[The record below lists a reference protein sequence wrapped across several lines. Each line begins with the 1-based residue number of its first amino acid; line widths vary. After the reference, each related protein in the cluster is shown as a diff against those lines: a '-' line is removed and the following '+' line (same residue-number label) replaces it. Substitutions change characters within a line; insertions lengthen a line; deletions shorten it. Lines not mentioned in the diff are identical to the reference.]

1 MKKPIFIMLAAF
13 IGATS
18 VLARAASEPSGWESN
33 THITGLPKIELGQ
46 WEVPDTVGNK
56 WADKN
61 GDTDRHNYPSCFLL
75 NLEEG
80 TDVTTGKSYVLKD
93 IAGLFGPEGLLQD
106 NRDNLDR
113 LMESPLMTGTRIIYE
128 ATGGPVDV
136 DFMFGSGGFGNR
148 LCYFYIVPSSP
159 SDEQKTVDMAQSLAN
174 GEIPTFCITDQ
185 MRTSIHM
192 ERYKKNAD
200 GEWEKL
206 PKGSGEGE
214 YEFGNRDLGDKLA
227 DVNNN
232 YGGWGDDLITGKR
245 FRLKYFG
252 EQYNEAPSND
262 FPKGTKIYFFLAT
275 YDDFNWNG
283 GSGEGQKTPYSIKFA
298 YRAFNREFGT
308 QGKWD
313 FEHYPEHKEKY
324 DTYGPGIFAAAAVNF
339 TYTDSDKGTLE
350 NINFMTWED
359 WTQPTPDNAVR
370 KVGDFDMGDVGF
382 GLYGVNNP
390 ILDVISESRINLQV
404 VQEVKDFQEVFDN
417 PATKGA
423 WRNAYRYKFTL
434 KNGDENGKNMVYSR
448 ALQPVTFTQTD
459 ATTGEGRFNPSYTW
473 ASIRR
478 FSDDS
483 EIGEVVKYVVFRKTA
498 RLPDNSSP
506 KVEDLNNPNLVY
518 RIEYAMT
525 GSYDENSIPAEW
537 NGVWNLDS
545 GSQTYFEHRRGTE
558 NDRTA
563 LPLEKMTS
571 LYHDATETL
580 NSENKYINKKKFRMM
595 FAFRDGMLVR
605 TNEDAVASPRA
616 DLVIEPRGT
625 AGNIDLFDKDTRH
638 LKSLEDLAPI
648 DNRTYFTIT
657 YNPLTNLFKKEH
669 ISALFIVN
677 EEGKRFCKIIHKEE
691 TGEWETLAES
701 TDEADNQNR
710 LYEIMDVIDESDTRR
725 HIVIATNLVPE
736 KDFAVMV
743 ETKRDVYPAGLS
755 IIHFNTFGAYPA
767 KCKMPSLDFY
777 KASAGQLGKRALNG
791 ESASQFVYNVDTGW
805 SLHGADDLASVT
817 FSQWRSYNNQVNLW
831 RDVDNPE
838 GAYLNILYDNTAM
851 SGTIPGDDYLRWLGE
866 SFSDS
871 SNQLIYNSDGK
882 WSNHDILAQ
891 HYDGVSDVYADYVLR
906 AYLPSVPAVL
916 AGKEPRAFK
925 ASDTAPVDGYVV
937 LESRNNATSTQSVV
951 PTGVENVIPESNEAV
966 RYYNFQGC
974 SVACPVAGRPYIVK
988 RGGKVSKE
996 IFR

>member
-1 MKKPIFIMLAAF
+1 
-13 IGATS
+13 
-18 VLARAASEPSGWESN
+18 
-33 THITGLPKIELGQ
+33 
-46 WEVPDTVGNK
+46 
-56 WADKN
+56 
-61 GDTDRHNYPSCFLL
+61 
-75 NLEEG
+75 
-80 TDVTTGKSYVLKD
+80 
-93 IAGLFGPEGLLQD
+93 
-106 NRDNLDR
+106 
-113 LMESPLMTGTRIIYE
+113 
-128 ATGGPVDV
+128 
-136 DFMFGSGGFGNR
+136 
-148 LCYFYIVPSSP
+148 
-159 SDEQKTVDMAQSLAN
+159 
-174 GEIPTFCITDQ
+174 
-185 MRTSIHM
+185 
-192 ERYKKNAD
+192 
-200 GEWEKL
+200 
-206 PKGSGEGE
+206 
-214 YEFGNRDLGDKLA
+214 
-227 DVNNN
+227 
-232 YGGWGDDLITGKR
+232 
-245 FRLKYFG
+245 
-252 EQYNEAPSND
+252 
-262 FPKGTKIYFFLAT
+262 
-275 YDDFNWNG
+275 
-283 GSGEGQKTPYSIKFA
+283 
-298 YRAFNREFGT
+298 
-308 QGKWD
+308 
-313 FEHYPEHKEKY
+313 
-324 DTYGPGIFAAAAVNF
+324 
-339 TYTDSDKGTLE
+339 
-350 NINFMTWED
+350 
-359 WTQPTPDNAVR
+359 
-370 KVGDFDMGDVGF
+370 
-382 GLYGVNNP
+382 
-390 ILDVISESRINLQV
+390 
-404 VQEVKDFQEVFDN
+404 
-417 PATKGA
+417 
-423 WRNAYRYKFTL
+423 
-434 KNGDENGKNMVYSR
+434 MVYSR

-506 KVEDLNNPNLVY
+506 KVEDLNNPDLVY

-537 NGVWNLDS
+537 NGVWNLDG

-571 LYHDATETL
+571 IYHDATETL
-580 NSENKYINKKKFRMM
+580 NPENEYINKKKFRMM
-595 FAFRDGMLVR
+595 FAFRDGMMVR

-616 DLVIEPRGT
+616 HLVIEPRGT

-638 LKSLEDLAPI
+638 LESLEDLAPI

-657 YNPLTNLFKKEH
+657 YNPLTDLFGKEH

-677 EEGKRFCKIIHKEE
+677 KEGKRFCKIIYKEE

-701 TDEADNQNR
+701 TDEPDNQNR

-755 IIHFNTFGAYPA
+755 IIDYNTFGVYPD
-767 KCKMPSLDFY
+767 KCKMPSLNFY
-777 KASAGQLGKRALNG
+777 YASAGQLGKRALTG
-791 ESASQFVYNVDTGW
+791 GDASQFVYNVDTGW
-805 SLHGADDLASVT
+805 LLQGAADLASVT

-925 ASDTAPVDGYVV
+925 ASDTAPVYGYVV